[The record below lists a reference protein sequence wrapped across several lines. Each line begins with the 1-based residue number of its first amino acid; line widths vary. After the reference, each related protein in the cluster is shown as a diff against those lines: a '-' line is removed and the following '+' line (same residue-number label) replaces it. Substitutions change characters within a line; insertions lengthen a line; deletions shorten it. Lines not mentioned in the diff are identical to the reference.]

1 MKKVFYLLAFSSV
14 AITGCKNGFKK
25 TTEGME
31 YKIISDDKGAKLQE
45 GNFMEI
51 AFKVEYKD
59 ASMDTILVDS
69 KDVGNQVAPF
79 SSQIPAPYYNIFKQ
93 LRVGDS
99 VILRQLTDTLIK
111 SGRSLP
117 FMKKDQYSVTTFK
130 LVNIFTEKAQ
140 SDSAM
145 KVNMKIA
152 KAKRYQMAVAEI
164 TKQLAT
170 TEADQMKVDDKMLT
184 DYMTK
189 NNIVATKTAW
199 GDYVSIT
206 TPGTGENLDNTSIAV
221 VNYTGKTLNDTTFD
235 SNTDPKFNHTDP
247 LQIDMSEFRMIP
259 GWLDG
264 LKLFKKGSKGILL
277 IPSSLAYGKSGQ
289 GGKIKPNENLVFN
302 IEIVDVLTAEQFEA
316 DKAAKQ
322 QKMMD
327 QRKHMM
333 DSIQNARRDTLKK

>member
-1 MKKVFYLLAFSSV
+1 MKKVFYLLAFFAV
-14 AITGCKNGFKK
+14 AIAGCKGSFKK
-25 TTEGME
+25 TTGGIE
-31 YKIISDDKGAKLQE
+31 YKIVSDGKGATLQE
-45 GNFMEI
+45 GNFLELTL
-51 AFKVEYKD
+51 KQEYKD
-59 ASMDTILVDS
+59 ASMDTILLDS
-69 KDVGNQVAPF
+69 KDVGNQVFPF

-93 LRVGDS
+93 LRQGDS
-99 VILRQLTDTLIK
+99 VVLRELTDTLIK
-111 SGRSLP
+111 AGHSLP
-117 FMKKDQYSVTTFK
+117 FMKKDQYVLTTFK
-130 LVNIFTEKAQ
+130 IVNIFTQKAQ

-145 KVNMKIA
+145 KVNQKIA
-152 KAKRYQMAVAEI
+152 KARRYQMGVAEI

-170 TEADQMKVDDKMLT
+170 TEADQMKIDDKILT
-184 DYMTK
+184 DYMAK

-206 TPGTGENLDNTSIAV
+206 TPGTGDNLDNSSIAV

-264 LKLFKKGSKGILL
+264 LKLFKKGSKGLLL
-277 IPSSLAYGKSGQ
+277 IPSSLAYGKNGQ

-322 QKMMD
+322 QKMME